1 MSFLGE
7 DPDEEVVVG
16 REGEH
21 RGARGLDAAIRQDSL
36 EFNRIDCVEGGFQH
50 VVHLVKWGARV
61 WCYVADPITRLSAI
75 GVHG

>member
-1 MSFLGE
+1 
-7 DPDEEVVVG
+7 
-16 REGEH
+16 
-21 RGARGLDAAIRQDSL
+21 LDAAIRQDSL